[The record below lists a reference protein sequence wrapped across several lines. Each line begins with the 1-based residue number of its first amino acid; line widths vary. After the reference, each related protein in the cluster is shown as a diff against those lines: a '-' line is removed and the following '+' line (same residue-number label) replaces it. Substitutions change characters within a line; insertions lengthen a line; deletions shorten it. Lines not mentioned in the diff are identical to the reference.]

1 MPGNAAVVF
10 NGLLANSGGAFVFAP
25 PSDTITITEAGVY
38 LINFT
43 VHNQGNADFNL
54 TVNGAPITPAPF
66 TGNGGGPTSA
76 EVIVSLPAV
85 PATIQIVNAN
95 ATPAQLHNLLNTTLT
110 ILKLA

>member
-1 MPGNAAVVF
+1 MPGNTAVVF
-10 NGLLANSGGAFVFAP
+10 NGLLANSGGAFTFTP
-25 PSDTITITEAGVY
+25 PSATVTINEAGVY
-38 LINFT
+38 LVNFT

-54 TVNGAPITPAPF
+54 TLNGAPITPAPF

-76 EVIVSLPAV
+76 EVIISVPTV
-85 PATIQIVNAN
+85 PATLQIVNAN